1 MGTMELT
8 QRRNRSAGFTLL
20 EIMIALLVF
29 AIGILATV
37 SMQISSLKGNG
48 IARSN
53 TEAAA
58 IASSVVEELRT
69 LPFQDLR
76 LSAQVHQLPD
86 IGRNAVSYTV
96 QDNAIVDNSKLI
108 RVTVGW
114 KEGTVN
120 RTVDI
125 DYILTDI
132 I

>member
-1 MGTMELT
+1 MYNIKLIKKKNAT
-8 QRRNRSAGFTLL
+8 AGFTLI
-20 EIMIALLVF
+20 EVMIALFVF

-37 SMQISSLKGNG
+37 SMQISSLHGNS

-53 TEAAA
+53 TDAAA

-69 LPFQDLR
+69 LPFEDLR
-76 LSAQVHQLPD
+76 LSAQAHPLPN
-86 IGRNAVSYTV
+86 IGHHTVSYTI
-96 QDNAIVDNSKLI
+96 QDNAIIDNSKSI

-114 KEGTVN
+114 VDGGTN
-120 RTVDI
+120 RAIDI